1 MKYPDELKYTKEH
14 EWAIGEEGAVKI
26 GITDYAQDALGD
38 VVFVELPEIGAKVKA
53 GETFGVVE
61 SVKSVSDL
69 YSPITGN
76 VIEVNDALE
85 EEPELVNSS
94 PYEKGWI
101 IKIEPAN
108 PADLDELMSVDEY
121 TGFVETL

>member
-1 MKYPDELKYTKEH
+1 MIYPEELRYTKEH
-14 EWAIGEEGAVKI
+14 EWALGDEGTIKI

-38 VVFVELPEIGAKVKA
+38 IVFVELPDVGAKVKA

-69 YSPITGN
+69 YSPLTGN
-76 VIEVNDALE
+76 VVEVNDALE

-94 PYEKGWI
+94 PYEEGWV

-108 PADLDELMSVDEY
+108 PADLDELMSSEDYAEFVDS
-121 TGFVETL
+121 L

>member
-1 MKYPDELKYTKEH
+1 MEYPDELKYTKEH
-14 EWAIGEEGAVKI
+14 EWSIGEEGTVKI

-38 VVFVELPEIGAKVKA
+38 VVFIELPQVGSVVKA

-76 VIEVNDALE
+76 IVEVNGALE

-94 PYEKGWI
+94 PYEEGWI
-101 IKIEPAN
+101 IKVEPAN
-108 PADLDELMSVDEY
+108 PADLDGLMSAGDYKEL
-121 TGFVETL
+121 VESL